1 LADSDGELTD
11 SAATRVDLPKPGGEP
26 HSERARPS
34 SPAASSAGEQAPAE
48 PRESVPPLEH
58 LAQTTTIMPP
68 SGRLITLGLS
78 DPTSISADSTI
89 VTHGVVE
96 QERAARTRA
105 GLVGIVVIA
114 IVSVVLLQLS
124 PVPTRAHTVVSAALA
139 LLALLAVVRRVQ
151 LSGKT
156 NDPSTFLSV
165 AVAAACAVVAVS
177 AVAYVGILTSAAMSL
192 PVLVFVLAQSDDP
205 WRARIPY
212 LVCAGGYLIV
222 VVLLWTGVFP
232 ADESLVH
239 VVLQRR
245 RGILLLGLFGE
256 TILAAGFVLGR
267 RSRRETLN
275 AMERLERARR
285 EILGRQALLDEARA
299 ELEEALGAGKVGRL
313 TGRRVG
319 KWTAQEVIGRGGMGE
334 VYRAVDDTGQAA
346 ALKVLHDHMREDQQ
360 QLERFFREAK
370 VSSDLC
376 SPHIVTVLD
385 SGSDGSPYLAM
396 ELLTGYDLAELLRR
410 QQRLRLRDVVELVS
424 HVASALTV
432 AQDAGIVHR
441 DLKPQNIFR
450 TGSAE
455 GGVWK
460 VLDFGVS
467 KIVDAGATL
476 TRDALVGTPSYM
488 SPEQAQGLTVDHR
501 SDVFSLG
508 AIAYRAITGRPAFHA
523 VEPLVAL
530 NNVVHAMPARPSEL
544 VKVPD
549 DVELALAV
557 VLAKDPARRFR
568 SAASFAAALH
578 DASRSELDERLRED
592 ARRLLSEAPWG
603 SVQRH
608 RASLRPPPASP
619 P

>member
-1 LADSDGELTD
+1 LAESDGELTD
-11 SAATRVDLPKPGGEP
+11 SAATRVDLPKPAGEP
-26 HSERARPS
+26 HSERASASSRAPS
-34 SPAASSAGEQAPAE
+34 SAREQAADE
-48 PRESVPPLEH
+48 PRESVPPLEP
-58 LAQTTTIMPP
+58 LSQTTTIMPP
-68 SGRLITLGLS
+68 SGRRFTLGLS
-78 DPTSISADSTI
+78 DPTSISTSSTI
-89 VTHGVVE
+89 VTHDVVE
-96 QERAARTRA
+96 AERTARTRA
-105 GLVGIVVIA
+105 GLVGIVVVA
-114 IVSVVLLQLS
+114 SVSVVLLQLS
-124 PVPTRAHTVVSAALA
+124 QVATRANTAVSISLA
-139 LLALLAVVRRVQ
+139 VLAVLAVVRRVQ

-156 NDPSTFLSV
+156 NDPSIFLSM
-165 AVAAACAVVAVS
+165 AVAAACALVAVS
-177 AVAYVGILTSAAMSL
+177 AVTYVGILTSVAMSL
-192 PVLVFVLAQSDDP
+192 PVIVFVLAQSDHA
-205 WRARIPY
+205 WHARVPY
-212 LVCAGGYLIV
+212 LLCAGGYFIV
-222 VVLLWTGVFP
+222 VVLTLTGVF
-232 ADESLVH
+232 DESLVH
-239 VVLQRR
+239 VVLKRQ

-256 TILAAGFVLGR
+256 AILAVAYVLGR
-267 RSRRETLN
+267 RYRKETLN

-319 KWTAQEVIGRGGMGE
+319 RWTAQEVIGRGGMGE
-334 VYRAVDDTGQAA
+334 VYRALDDAGQAA
-346 ALKVLHDHMREDQQ
+346 ALKVLHDHMQEDQQ

-370 VSSDLC
+370 ISSDLC

-410 QQRLRLRDVVELVS
+410 QQRLRLRDAVELVS

-450 TGSAE
+450 AGSVE
-455 GGVWK
+455 GGIWK

-508 AIAYRAITGRPAFHA
+508 AIAYRALTGRPAFHA
-523 VEPLVAL
+523 GEPLVAL
-530 NNVVHAMPARPSEL
+530 HNVVHAMPARPSEL
-544 VKVPD
+544 VKLPD
-549 DVELALAV
+549 DVDLALAL
-557 VLAKDPARRFR
+557 VLTKDPARRFR

-578 DASRSELDERLRED
+578 DASRGELDERLRED
-592 ARRLLSEAPWG
+592 ARRLLAEAPWG

-608 RASLRPPPASP
+608 RASMRPPAPAP
-619 P
+619 